1 MNYQNYQGKW
11 RYLPSSWYHQG
22 WWLCWD
28 ISWACCK
35 LFGLLQS
42 LSEIELLVL
51 YLAHTKLSN
60 DPYWPSNVW
69 TDEVKLTLKVGVCKK
84 PELREYSIFNGWIA
98 EKSGLL
104 KLKQVLCNILGA
116 SERKLRKAK
125 MDFPS
130 SKKKVY
136 MCYSSKGL
144 FQLSFKG
151 SCVTTVFHW
160 SFAFLDGQVHS
171 FKFLQGRAGFF
182 LKIEWRV

>member
-116 SERKLRKAK
+116 SERKLGKAK

-130 SKKKVY
+130 SKKKFICAIV
-136 MCYSSKGL
+136 
-144 FQLSFKG
+144 
-151 SCVTTVFHW
+151 
-160 SFAFLDGQVHS
+160 A
-171 FKFLQGRAGFF
+171 RGFF
-182 LKIEWRV
+182 NFLLKAPVWQRSSTDHLPS